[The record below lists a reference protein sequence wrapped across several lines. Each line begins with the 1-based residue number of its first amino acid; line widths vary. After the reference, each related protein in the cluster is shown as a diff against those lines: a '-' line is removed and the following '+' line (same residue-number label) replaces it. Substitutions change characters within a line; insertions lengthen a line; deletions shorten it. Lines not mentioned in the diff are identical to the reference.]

1 MSPYVPAVTR
11 EPVIAQ
17 FSLHQRDAAIE
28 TRERFV
34 RDLQGIA
41 GRDLLAL
48 ATCHRVE
55 IAFVL
60 PPTGDPR
67 QTIATRLGVV
77 LPPEG
82 VVRVGRDALLH
93 LLRVACGLD
102 SVVRGEVQILGQL
115 RRTFDAA
122 RGAGGLDPVLAL
134 HVRRALE
141 LGRALR
147 RTTALGSVHRSL
159 GSLAIDAA
167 LEGLPDPLHAT
178 VLVVGAGEVGKLALR
193 ALARRAGPVFVA
205 NRDLARAESVA
216 RAQGAIAVPLERI
229 DEVLGI
235 ATVVISAADSRGTIL
250 TASRLRA
257 RLASGPLTL
266 IDLAVPRSV
275 GPEARDLAGLRYVDV
290 DGLSDIAG
298 VNLDPATLVDIE
310 ARCAEA
316 ADGLLRELE
325 GRRAVPTIRA
335 LHERTEVIRRQQ
347 LEKALA
353 RLAHLSDRDRRVV
366 ESLSEG
372 LAHALMH
379 EPTVRLRESPERE
392 VVARELF
399 AL

>member
-1 MSPYVPAVTR
+1 MTGGPL
-11 EPVIAQ
+11 IAQ

-34 RDLQGIA
+34 GDLHGID
-41 GRDLLAL
+41 GPDLLAL

-60 PPTGDPR
+60 PPAGDPR
-67 QTIATRLGVV
+67 ELIALRLGVV
-77 LPPEG
+77 LPSEG
-82 VVRVGRDALLH
+82 VVRIGRDALLH
-93 LLRVACGLD
+93 LMRVACGLD
-102 SVVRGEVQILGQL
+102 SVVRGEAQVLGQL
-115 RRTFDAA
+115 RRAFDAA
-122 RGAGGLDPVLAL
+122 RGAGGLDPALAL

-167 LEGLPDPLHAT
+167 LEGLPDPGHAT

-205 NRDLARAESVA
+205 NRDLARADSVA

-229 DEVLGI
+229 DEALST
-235 ATVVISAADSRGTIL
+235 ASVVISAADSRGTIL

-266 IDLAVPRSV
+266 VDLAVPRSV

-298 VNLDPATLVDIE
+298 AKLDPATLADIE
-310 ARCAEA
+310 ERCAQA
-316 ADGLLRELE
+316 ADALLRELDE
-325 GRRAVPTIRA
+325 RRAAPTIRA
-335 LHERTEVIRRQQ
+335 LHERTELIRRRQ
-347 LEKALA
+347 LDRALA
-353 RLAHLSDRDRRVV
+353 RLAHLSERDRRVV

-392 VVARELF
+392 RAARELF